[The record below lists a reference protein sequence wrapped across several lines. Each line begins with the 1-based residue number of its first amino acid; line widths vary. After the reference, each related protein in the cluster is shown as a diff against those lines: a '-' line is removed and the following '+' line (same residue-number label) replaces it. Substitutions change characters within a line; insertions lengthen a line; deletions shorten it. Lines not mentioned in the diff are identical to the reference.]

1 VKRRSPLRSAA
12 LLAVGCAA
20 CGSSSGS
27 SARTDGGT
35 TSSLEAGPDPPVPER
50 DASCG
55 DIETDPDNCGGCGIR
70 CDGGL
75 CVGGVCSAPFP
86 SVLVSGQVTPR
97 GIVIDDL
104 NVYWIE
110 QGVPQPSGA
119 NRVTQVMKCAKSGC
133 GNMPAVLA
141 SGSWAGA
148 TRLALNGDTLYWA
161 TQNQVLS
168 CATAGCPTGPT
179 VLSTSALTPTDI
191 AVDTTGIYVGDS
203 NQNELLM
210 FPLAGSMSPTV
221 LWRSPAVVATLDG
234 GVVSASMSS
243 YSPPL
248 AIALDGA
255 TAYFGTTG
263 VSLVSCSPT
272 GCANLVVGGTPTS
285 VDVAGGVVY
294 VGTQAQQSP
303 GAIAS
308 CPEANCTA
316 GLTLLTTRLSYCA
329 GMAVDATSVYFT
341 DLGSSGSEGGT
352 IFSGSGR
359 VEKCPIAGCRGNPT
373 LVAAF
378 VNFPQQIAVD
388 DTSVYWTDFGSSTD
402 PNATEDGRVMTALK

>member
-1 VKRRSPLRSAA
+1 LAA

-27 SARTDGGT
+27 PARTDGGT
-35 TSSLEAGPDPPVPER
+35 ASSLDAGPER
-50 DASCG
+50 DAPCG
-55 DIETDPDNCGGCGIR
+55 DIETDPDNCGGCGIH
-70 CDGGL
+70 CEGGL
-75 CVGGVCSAPFP
+75 CVDGVCSAPLP
-86 SVLVSGQVTPR
+86 GVLVSGQVTPR

-119 NRVTQVMKCAKSGC
+119 NSVTQVMKCAKSGC

-210 FPLAGSMSPTV
+210 FSLAGSMSPTV
-221 LWRSPAVVATLDG
+221 LWPSPPVVLDG
-234 GVVSASMSS
+234 GVVSAAMPA
-243 YSPPL
+243 YSTPPL

-263 VSLVSCSPT
+263 VSLLSCTPT
-272 GCANLVVGGTPTS
+272 GCTNLVVGGTPT
-285 VDVAGGVVY
+285 VVGVASGLVY
-294 VGTQAQQSP
+294 MGTQAQGST

-308 CPEANCTA
+308 CPEANCAA
-316 GLTLLTTRLSYCA
+316 GLTLLTTGLSHCA
-329 GMAVDATSVYFT
+329 GIAVDSTSVYFT
-341 DLGSSGSEGGT
+341 DLGSSGSDGGT
-352 IFSGSGR
+352 VFSGSGR
-359 VEKCPIAGCRGNPT
+359 VEKCPTSGCRGNPT
-373 LVAAF
+373 PIAAF

-388 DTSVYWTDFGSSTD
+388 NTSVYWTDFGSSTD
-402 PNATEDGRVMTALK
+402 PNASQDGRVMTALK